1 MPDRPELDGRPVAVN
16 NPKMLLDKLLSNLN
30 VTVEP
35 FAICLVSEGWRL
47 NLPGPPDA
55 LVHFVLEGNGR
66 VLGPGGETH
75 TVGPGSLAIIP
86 RGAEHALETEG
97 PVDHVEESVTPC
109 SGFLLPELI
118 AGGNEHPP
126 LVVACGLVKMRWGDH
141 GLFDHLLKVLN
152 VDLSETP
159 AVETALRGILAEQ
172 SGRAAKPGSAA
183 LTAAPMSRCLVHIL
197 RRLGEDENS
206 PMPWLH
212 ALSDPRL
219 GRAVETIL
227 DDPAAEHTVESL
239 ADTASMS
246 RSAFAERFTNTIGA
260 TPMGLV
266 NQMRMGRAEQLLQQD
281 ESRSVDEIAERVG
294 FASRSHFSRA
304 FKKHSGMSPAEFR
317 LKRNAEAG

>member
-1 MPDRPELDGRPVAVN
+1 MPERIADGTRPVRPRAITDRRRISIRIYCVA
-16 NPKMLLDKLLSNLN
+16 PFPITS
-30 VTVEP
+30 VASTVVQTVLAMNRKFTIAASEP
-35 FAICLVSEGWRL
+35 F
-47 NLPGPPDA
+47 P
-55 LVHFVLEGNGR
+55 
-66 VLGPGGETH
+66 
-75 TVGPGSLAIIP
+75 
-86 RGAEHALETEG
+86 
-97 PVDHVEESVTPC
+97 
-109 SGFLLPELI
+109 SGMI
-118 AGGNEHPP
+118 A
-126 LVVACGLVKMRWGDH
+126 
-141 GLFDHLLKVLN
+141 
-152 VDLSETP
+152 
-159 AVETALRGILAEQ
+159 
-172 SGRAAKPGSAA
+172 AA
-183 LTAAPMSRCLVHIL
+183 LMSQCLVHVL

-281 ESRSVDEIAERVG
+281 DSRSVDEIAERVG

-317 LKRNAEAG
+317 LKGHAEAG

>member
-1 MPDRPELDGRPVAVN
+1 
-16 NPKMLLDKLLSNLN
+16 MLLDKVLSNLN
-30 VTVEP
+30 VSVEP

-55 LVHFVLEGNGR
+55 LVHFVLEGKGR
-66 VLGPGGETH
+66 VLGPGGESH
-75 TVGPGSLAIIP
+75 AVGPGSLAIIP

-97 PVDHVEESVTPC
+97 PVEHIEESAAPC

-118 AGGNEHPP
+118 AGGANDPP
-126 LVVACGLVKMRWGDH
+126 LVVACGLVRMRWGDH

-152 VDLSETP
+152 LDLSSTP
-159 AVETALRGILAEQ
+159 AVGIALRGILEEQ
-172 SGRAAKPGSAA
+172 SGDGARPGSAA
-183 LTAAPMSRCLVHIL
+183 LTAALMSQCLVHVL
-197 RRLGEDENS
+197 RCLAEDDAS

-246 RSAFAERFTNTIGA
+246 RSAFAERFAATIGA

-294 FASRSHFSRA
+294 YASRSHVSRA
-304 FKKHSGMSPAEFR
+304 FKKHNGLSPAEFR
-317 LKRNAEAG
+317 AKKRGSSG